1 MRIPGGVGGSF
12 RGIESR
18 AVLYGAVFEP
28 VIACHLGATPLPST
42 PAEIRCR
49 DVVVR
54 FGEVEVLRG
63 IDATFRAGEI
73 VSLIGSSGCGKT
85 TLLRTIAGLVPTASG
100 ELSIEPV
107 ARGRGGE
114 LAFVFQQPTLLPWR
128 TSVENVALSI
138 QLTDPRSTG
147 LGVGK
152 REALARAADE
162 LSAMELPREA
172 FGRFPRE
179 LSGGMRMRVSLAR
192 ALVTRPSVLL
202 LDEPFAALDDMSR
215 GALGDLLLRRW
226 DARPF
231 TAVLVTHNIAEAVL
245 LSHRIF
251 VMGRGQIGSGII
263 DELPRPRDES
273 VRVSSRFGELYGR
286 VSAELRRVAA
296 EGVADVA
303 MMPAG
308 GPR

>member
-1 MRIPGGVGGSF
+1 M
-12 RGIESR
+12 
-18 AVLYGAVFEP
+18 
-28 VIACHLGATPLPST
+28 PST

-100 ELSIEPV
+100 ELSIEPL

-138 QLTDPRSTG
+138 QLSDP
-147 LGVGK
+147 GVGK

-251 VMGRGQIGSGII
+251 VMGRGRIGSGII

-273 VRVSSRFGELYGR
+273 VRVSSRFGELYAR

-303 MMPAG
+303 MPVG
-308 GPR
+308 GPRR

>member
-1 MRIPGGVGGSF
+1 MGRSE
-12 RGIESR
+12 GIESR
-18 AVLYGAVFEP
+18 AVLDGAVFEP
-28 VIACHLGATPLPST
+28 VVACHLGATPLPST

-73 VSLIGSSGCGKT
+73 VSLIGSSGCSKT
-85 TLLRTIAGLVPTASG
+85 TLLRAIAGLVPTASG
-100 ELSIEPV
+100 ELSIDPP

-138 QLTDPRSTG
+138 QLTGLQSTG

-251 VMGRGQIGSGII
+251 VMGRGRIGSGII

-273 VRVSSRFGELYGR
+273 VRVSSRFGELYAR

-303 MMPAG
+303 MPVG
-308 GPR
+308 GPRR

>member
-1 MRIPGGVGGSF
+1 MRIPGEVGGSF

-18 AVLYGAVFEP
+18 AVLDGAVFEP

-85 TLLRTIAGLVPTASG
+85 TLLRAIAGLVPTASG
-100 ELSIEPV
+100 ELSIDPP

-138 QLTDPRSTG
+138 QLTGLQLTG

-251 VMGRGQIGSGII
+251 VMGRGRIGDGII

-303 MMPAG
+303 MPVG
-308 GPR
+308 GPRR

>member
-1 MRIPGGVGGSF
+1 M
-12 RGIESR
+12 
-18 AVLYGAVFEP
+18 
-28 VIACHLGATPLPST
+28 PST

-85 TLLRTIAGLVPTASG
+85 TLLRAIAGLVPTASG
-100 ELSIEPV
+100 ELSIDPP

-138 QLTDPRSTG
+138 QLTGLQLTG

-251 VMGRGQIGSGII
+251 VMGRGRIAGGII

-303 MMPAG
+303 MPVG
-308 GPR
+308 GPRR